1 VKTATEKSSSA
12 SAANASTLGDSTDV
26 LAALK
31 AKMEKTEKNNF
42 LIFLNIKARSKGFFF
57 LYFICALSFIPI
69 LHLDLRQIQ
78 RILLLS
84 ARELVVQIS
93 IHL

>member
-42 LIFLNIKARSKGFFF
+42 LIFLKYKARSNAGFFLF
-57 LYFICALSFIPI
+57 YALYPA
-69 LHLDLRQIQ
+69 
-78 RILLLS
+78 
-84 ARELVVQIS
+84 
-93 IHL
+93 IHCNPST

>member
-12 SAANASTLGDSTDV
+12 SANASTLGDSTDV

-42 LIFLNIKARSKGFFF
+42 LIFLNIKARSTAFFY

-84 ARELVVQIS
+84 AGN
-93 IHL
+93 

>member
-42 LIFLNIKARSKGFFF
+42 LIFLKYKARSNAGFFSI
-57 LYFICALSFIPI
+57 LCALSCYSFAI
-69 LHLDLRQIQ
+69 LYLDLRQDTKFHCYQ
-78 RILLLS
+78 G
-84 ARELVVQIS
+84 
-93 IHL
+93 

>member
-42 LIFLNIKARSKGFFF
+42 LIFLNIKSPAAMRGFFF
-57 LYFICALSFIPI
+57 PLYLCALSCYSLQSFY
-69 LHLDLRQIQ
+69 LDLRQDKGF
-78 RILLLS
+78 LLLS
-84 ARELVVQIS
+84 GLGIS
-93 IHL
+93 C

>member
-42 LIFLNIKARSKGFFF
+42 LIFLNIKAPQQCGAFF
-57 LYFICALSFIPI
+57 LPLFYALYP
-69 LHLDLRQIQ
+69 
-78 RILLLS
+78 
-84 ARELVVQIS
+84 V
-93 IHL
+93 IHCNPFT

>member
-1 VKTATEKSSSA
+1 LKKGETADFKVIEFNKEFKRVVASHTAIFREEEEKNVKNCYSSSA

-42 LIFLNIKARSKGFFF
+42 LIFLKYKSPAM
-57 LYFICALSFIPI
+57 
-69 LHLDLRQIQ
+69 
-78 RILLLS
+78 
-84 ARELVVQIS
+84 
-93 IHL
+93 

>member
-1 VKTATEKSSSA
+1 VKKRENVKTATEKSSSA

-42 LIFLNIKARSKGFFF
+42 LIFLKYKSPQQCGFFF
-57 LYFICALSFIPI
+57 YFYALYPYSLQS
-69 LHLDLRQIQ
+69 
-78 RILLLS
+78 S
-84 ARELVVQIS
+84 T
-93 IHL
+93 

>member
-42 LIFLNIKARSKGFFF
+42 LIFHIKARSNGFFF
-57 LYFICALSFIPI
+57 PYFLCAYP
-69 LHLDLRQIQ
+69 
-78 RILLLS
+78 
-84 ARELVVQIS
+84 V
-93 IHL
+93 IHCNPFT